1 MGMYNSL
8 TDHCKLVNN
17 GIIDYYVIDRMD
29 EVKAEMLRL
38 LKVVDE
44 ICRHKGL
51 TYWIDGGTLIGA
63 VRHQGFIPWDDDID
77 ISMLK
82 SDYDI
87 LIRELELGKYSK
99 ERKESL
105 WFFGDNRNEH
115 CCNYLCSQ
123 LNFFGRRKGSF
134 GLVPIKLDIRPVN
147 VIKNDKESL
156 ELNFELREIAN
167 EWIFNKKVKN
177 LTDRS
182 IRFQKMTKEEFFK
195 FYNEEYGFE
204 RDDNSILALPY
215 YEFAN
220 EGFLSKD
227 ILDKVIEWQFDA
239 ITTFIPAKYDE
250 YLRTF
255 YGDYMQLPQ
264 VENRVPAQYEYIT
277 FKSKSSMINKMMRHP
292 SKNRVNNLFKY
303 IQIFGIK
310 KTLNI
315 LKERSVLN
323 TK

>member
-1 MGMYNSL
+1 MFNSL

-17 GIIDYYVIDRMD
+17 GKIDYYVIDRMD

-44 ICRHKGL
+44 ICRDKGL
-51 TYWIDGGTLIGA
+51 KYWIDGGTLIGA

-82 SDYDI
+82 ADYDI
-87 LIRELELGKYSK
+87 LIRELESGKYSK
-99 ERKESL
+99 ERKETL

-123 LNFFGRRKGSF
+123 LNIFGRSKGSF

-156 ELNFELREIAN
+156 ELNSELREIAN

-182 IRFQKMTKEEFFK
+182 MHFQKMTKEEFLK

-227 ILDKVIEWQFDA
+227 IFDKVIEWQFDS
-239 ITTFIPAKYDE
+239 ITTFIPIKYDE

-264 VENRVPAQYEYIT
+264 VENRVPAQYEYII
-277 FKSKSSMINKMMRHP
+277 FKSKSSIINEMIRHP
-292 SKNRVNNLFKY
+292 SKNRVNNLFMY
-303 IQIFGIK
+303 IKIFGIK
-310 KTLNI
+310 KTFNI
-315 LKERSVLN
+315 LKERLELN